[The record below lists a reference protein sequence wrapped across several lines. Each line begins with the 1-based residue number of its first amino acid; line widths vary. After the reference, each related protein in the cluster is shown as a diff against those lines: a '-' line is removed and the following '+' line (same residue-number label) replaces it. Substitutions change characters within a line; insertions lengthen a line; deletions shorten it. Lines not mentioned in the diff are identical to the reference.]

1 MAKNCPYCQTEL
13 PDEAAF
19 CYGCG
24 KPQPTQQEEEPRRT
38 PRWLPILILALA
50 VVTAI
55 AVWQM
60 SKPTSYLGT
69 FELDYTAEDDVAYHL
84 ALSFIFDPSADPTE
98 STSVSGGTPVNS
110 CLYIT
115 DAEGCNALP
124 AFAELVEDVRITA
137 LATGGAEVA
146 ELSESGHDEQVWN
159 CVAYN
164 DSTTGS
170 NILRWELEMAN
181 GDTLIVSHK
190 IDYTE

>member
-13 PDEAAF
+13 PDDAAF

-24 KPQPTQQEEEPRRT
+24 KPQAVQQEEAPRRT
-38 PRWLPILILALA
+38 PRWLPLLILALTILTA
-50 VVTAI
+50 V

-69 FELDYTAEDDVAYHL
+69 YELDYTAADDMTYHL
-84 ALSFIFDPSADPTE
+84 ALSFSFDPAAESTE
-98 STSVSGGTPVNS
+98 STSVSGGTPVDS
-110 CLYIT
+110 CLYVT
-115 DAEGCNALP
+115 DAEGSNALP
-124 AFAELVEDVRITA
+124 AFAQQVEDVRITA
-137 LATGGAEVA
+137 LATGGADIA

-164 DSTTGS
+164 DSTAGA